1 MSSETLTDFRK
12 AVLERLHG
20 CSYNEAAHKEN
31 GIGHLIDN
39 SNFKKDGRSIFINE
53 FDVKDDTQ
61 QDSINVYNPKTREI
75 ETMNAYWHHYGN
87 FHGYP
92 ITLGRLMA
100 ALGTLRTE
108 ILISHGV
115 MVRFYI
121 DDLGGFYWQLLRED
135 KTECDETDQTEETL
149 IALTNIL

>member
-1 MSSETLTDFRK
+1 MSETLTDFRK

-20 CSYNEAAHKEN
+20 CSYEEALLKEVN
-31 GIGHLIDN
+31 TEGK
-39 SNFKKDGRSIFINE
+39 SNHNIAFILE
-53 FDVKDDTQ
+53 HP
-61 QDSINVYNPKTREI
+61 NVYKPS
-75 ETMNAYWHHYGN
+75 
-87 FHGYP
+87 P

-115 MVRFYI
+115 MVRFYT
-121 DDLGGFYWQLLRED
+121 DDLGGFYWKLLRED